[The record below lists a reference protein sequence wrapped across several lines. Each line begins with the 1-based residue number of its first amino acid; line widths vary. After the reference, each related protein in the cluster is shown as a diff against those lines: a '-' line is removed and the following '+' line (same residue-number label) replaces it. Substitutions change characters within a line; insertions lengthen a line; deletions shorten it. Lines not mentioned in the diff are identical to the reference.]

1 LPDIELEDEG
11 EYTCVASNQLGTVEA
26 RSYLIV
32 YEKPVFTKKMLNLTI
47 GIESK
52 SLTIECNARG
62 KPQPV
67 IYWAKSGQLP
77 SSAAGSDAKQQMAS
91 AGQDDFII
99 LENGNLFI
107 EQLSKKYEGTYL
119 CQASN
124 EHGSIETKTNLVV
137 KSVQSKPPP
146 IIVYGPQNQ
155 TIPINTQATLECLT
169 TTASNILFNDNG
181 SASKSTLGLLQTQY
195 LSNEKIEINWFKG
208 NQLLNTQY
216 DSKFKLLDTGSLEIS
231 SVQM

>member
-1 LPDIELEDEG
+1 MVIPDVQLEDEG
-11 EYTCVASNQLGTVEA
+11 EYTCVASNQLASIETK
-26 RSYLIV
+26 SFLIV
-32 YEKPVFTKKMLNLTI
+32 YEKPAFTKKMLNLTI

-52 SLTIECNARG
+52 SITIECNAQG
-62 KPQPV
+62 KPQPI

-77 SSAAGSDAKQQMAS
+77 SAGKPAAAS
-91 AGQDDFII
+91 TGQDDFII
-99 LENGNLFI
+99 LENGNLYI
-107 EQLSKKYEGTYL
+107 ERLSKKYEGTYL

-124 EHGSIETKTNLVV
+124 EYGSIETKTNLIV

-169 TTASNILFNDNG
+169 TVTSNVLFNSDLSRNAMTG
-181 SASKSTLGLLQTQY
+181 QQLQNLY
-195 LSNEKIEINWFKG
+195 LSSEKIEITWYKTD
-208 NQLLNTQY
+208 QLLSTQY
-216 DSKFKLLDTGSLEIS
+216 DSKFKLLDTGSLEIN

>member
-1 LPDIELEDEG
+1 M
-11 EYTCVASNQLGTVEA
+11 ASNQLGSIESK
-26 RSYLIV
+26 SYLIV
-32 YEKPVFTKKMLNLTI
+32 YEKPVFTKRMLNLTI

-77 SSAAGSDAKQQMAS
+77 SALASQSIQQQQQQQTNGAQ
-91 AGQDDFII
+91 QDDFII

-124 EHGSIETKTNLVV
+124 EHGTIETKTNLIV
-137 KSVQSKPPP
+137 KSAQSKPPP
-146 IIVYGPQNQ
+146 IIVYFPQNQ

-169 TTASNILFNDNG
+169 TLAANSLFTNNQQQHRQQQNQYFANENIEVTWYKD
-181 SASKSTLGLLQTQY
+181 AQQ
-195 LSNEKIEINWFKG
+195 
-208 NQLLNTQY
+208 LNTIY
-216 DSKFKLLDTGSLEIS
+216 DSKYKLLDTGSLEIN